1 MTRII
6 FLLPFLI
13 YACTSEPTQTE
24 VVSKEDR
31 LALFDEIYTKTL
43 AREAFS
49 PIKEQNLGI
58 DVKEE
63 MQKVREDF
71 VNATTGEDLYFAIH
85 KMSCARKDRHLSIS
99 QVEGGLTLPEAPGGV
114 APIRFLPDFS
124 SEQIKVF
131 VSDVTSDIQNYIPA
145 ETSIAPGDLLVKVN
159 NRTVAQYYQDAE
171 PYVRYSTV
179 NDLKMNFAGLLG
191 LKQSAYLPSS
201 FYGDSLELE
210 LSRGDGSVYT
220 VSLPY
225 LQEDQLHFVVAAKH
239 KYPGYRKAFEKQT
252 YHLYL
257 PEDPNN
263 TSLVLWWYGF
273 RENLQ
278 ADMDH
283 LIAYA
288 DSMKLLDYD
297 LIIDLTDSRGGS
309 RGVYAIQRLS
319 PKTFKTTFGNIR
331 LSDMAADFVDRRE
344 KAYAKSQAF
353 MDGTEKETD
362 DDGTWLINWL
372 RADVVP
378 RMEAGEDYSS
388 NVPFKCAHAPH
399 TSDGM
404 IPPAEKHFTGRLVC
418 FFGPQGGSHLDQ
430 FSAIVNDNDLGHSIG
445 MPTGGY
451 SNTWEGD
458 EILKFPI
465 SGKPAVEYMWSLGH
479 TIRPNGEIMEGNPAS
494 VDEYIPL
501 TRENFEDYVPK
512 LLEQAQ
518 QVLNGEE

>member
-6 FLLPFLI
+6 FLLPLLI

-179 NDLKMNFAGLLG
+179 NDLKKNFAGLLG
-191 LKQSAYLPSS
+191 LKQRANLPSS
-201 FYGDSLELE
+201 FYGDSL
-210 LSRGDGSVYT
+210 
-220 VSLPY
+220 
-225 LQEDQLHFVVAAKH
+225 
-239 KYPGYRKAFEKQT
+239 
-252 YHLYL
+252 
-257 PEDPNN
+257 
-263 TSLVLWWYGF
+263 
-273 RENLQ
+273 
-278 ADMDH
+278 
-283 LIAYA
+283 
-288 DSMKLLDYD
+288 
-297 LIIDLTDSRGGS
+297 
-309 RGVYAIQRLS
+309 
-319 PKTFKTTFGNIR
+319 
-331 LSDMAADFVDRRE
+331 
-344 KAYAKSQAF
+344 
-353 MDGTEKETD
+353 
-362 DDGTWLINWL
+362 
-372 RADVVP
+372 
-378 RMEAGEDYSS
+378 
-388 NVPFKCAHAPH
+388 
-399 TSDGM
+399 
-404 IPPAEKHFTGRLVC
+404 
-418 FFGPQGGSHLDQ
+418 
-430 FSAIVNDNDLGHSIG
+430 
-445 MPTGGY
+445 
-451 SNTWEGD
+451 
-458 EILKFPI
+458 
-465 SGKPAVEYMWSLGH
+465 
-479 TIRPNGEIMEGNPAS
+479 
-494 VDEYIPL
+494 
-501 TRENFEDYVPK
+501 
-512 LLEQAQ
+512 
-518 QVLNGEE
+518 